1 MGRPFA
7 AGEDQAGHDHV
18 VILSHGL
25 WERRF
30 GSDPSVVGRTV
41 RLDRENYE
49 VVGVMA
55 ADFRLLGF
63 TPQLWTPLTL
73 KSADET
79 AEGRKNRS
87 LVLFARLAPGV
98 TLEQA
103 RAEMTVLARRA
114 AEDFPAT
121 EKRWARR

>member
-1 MGRPFA
+1 
-7 AGEDQAGHDHV
+7 
-18 VILSHGL
+18 
-25 WERRF
+25 
-30 GSDPSVVGRTV
+30 
-41 RLDRENYE
+41 
-49 VVGVMA
+49 MA
-55 ADFRLLGF
+55 SDFRLLGF

-103 RAEMTVLARRA
+103 RAEMTFLRGEPRRTFRQPRSAGARR
-114 AEDFPAT
+114 
-121 EKRWARR
+121 